1 MAELGSSKF
10 FNLRNADK
18 SLAARTQ
25 KAKTISK
32 PPTCTESPQ
41 MKKRVHTAA

>member
-18 SLAARTQ
+18 SLAAKIQ
-25 KAKTISK
+25 KAKMISQ
-32 PPTCTESPQ
+32 PPACMESPQ
-41 MKKRVHTAA
+41 MKKRIHAAA